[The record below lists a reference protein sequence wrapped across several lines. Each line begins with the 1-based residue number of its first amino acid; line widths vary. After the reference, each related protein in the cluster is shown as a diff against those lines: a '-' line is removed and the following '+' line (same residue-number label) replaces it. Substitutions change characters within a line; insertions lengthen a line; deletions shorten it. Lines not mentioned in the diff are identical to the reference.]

1 MHNMTNG
8 TKIVSSIYELNYVT
22 ERNGERYKNF
32 PLLVATIKNIIFPE
46 YRYVIYTDKNSYDKF
61 NLQYE
66 FNYPNVEFRFKEL
79 NTSETCELID
89 RIRTQELSGG
99 MSYDRIYCVN
109 NYLEVVLNKLKFLID
124 ESHDCE
130 NIFWVDAGLIGTSC
144 HDGWRDYMAPL
155 INSKN
160 FLDKVTEKIN
170 QHGFIHLKGN
180 SIVMN
185 YEMVDRFKQLYG
197 VELKVVPG
205 CLFGGTSE
213 NVRHILDGYL
223 DIFTGYLE
231 KHNQLISEQEVLTA
245 ITGQNIDKCHPF
257 EFGDWLDIQRA
268 FLDILDI
275 YDETKYVREKCY
287 V

>member
-1 MHNMTNG
+1 MTNG
-8 TKIVSSIYELNYVT
+8 TKVISAIYELKYVDGI
-22 ERNGERYKNF
+22 NSERYKNF
-32 PLLVATIKNIIFPE
+32 PLLVATIKNIIYPE
-46 YRYVIYTDKNSYDKF
+46 YQYVIYTDQNSYNKF
-61 NLQYE
+61 NLKNE
-66 FNYPNVEFRFKEL
+66 FNFPNVEFKFKEL
-79 NTSETCELID
+79 NTSNTCELID

-99 MSYDRIYCVN
+99 INYDRIYCVN

-124 ESHDCE
+124 ESHDCD
-130 NIFWVDAGLIGTSC
+130 NIFWIDAGLIGTSC

-160 FLDKVTEKIN
+160 FLDKVVDKIN

-185 YEMVDRFKQLYG
+185 YETVAKFNNLFG

-213 NVRHILDGYL
+213 KVRHILDGYL
-223 DIFTGYLE
+223 DIFNQYLTT
-231 KHNQLISEQEVLTA
+231 HNQLISEQEVLTVL
-245 ITGQNIDKCHPF
+245 TGRHLDECYAF
-257 EFGDWLDIQRA
+257 EFGDWLDLQKA

-275 YDETKYVREKCY
+275 YDETKYVKEKCY

>member
-1 MHNMTNG
+1 MPVN
-8 TKIVSSIYELNYVT
+8 KP
-22 ERNGERYKNF
+22 F
-32 PLLVATIKNIIFPE
+32 
-46 YRYVIYTDKNSYDKF
+46 
-61 NLQYE
+61 E
-66 FNYPNVEFRFKEL
+66 FKFKEL
-79 NTSETCELID
+79 NTSNTCELID
-89 RIRTQELSGG
+89 KIRTQELSGG
-99 MSYDRIYCVN
+99 INYDRIYCVN

-124 ESHDCE
+124 ESHDCD
-130 NIFWVDAGLIGTSC
+130 NIFWIDAGLIGTSC

-160 FLDKVTEKIN
+160 FLDKVVDKIN

-185 YEMVDRFKQLYG
+185 YETVAKFNNLFG

-205 CLFGGTSE
+205 CLFGGTVE
-213 NVRHILDGYL
+213 KVRHVLDGYL
-223 DIFTGYLE
+223 DIFNQYLTT
-231 KHNQLISEQEVLTA
+231 HNQLISEQEVLTVL
-245 ITGQNIDKCHPF
+245 TGRHLDECHAF
-257 EFGDWLDIQRA
+257 EFSDWLDLQKA

>member
-1 MHNMTNG
+1 MTNG
-8 TKIVSSIYELNYVT
+8 TKIISAIYELKYV
-22 ERNGERYKNF
+22 EGINSERYKNF
-32 PLLVATIKNIIFPE
+32 PLLVATIKNIIYPE
-46 YRYVIYTDKNSYDKF
+46 YRYVIYTDQNSYDKF
-61 NLQYE
+61 NLKYE
-66 FNYPNVEFRFKEL
+66 FNFPNVEFKFKEL
-79 NTSETCELID
+79 NTSETCKLID

-99 MSYDRIYCVN
+99 INYDRIYCVN

-124 ESHDCE
+124 ESHDCD
-130 NIFWVDAGLIGTSC
+130 NIFWIDAGLIGTSC

-160 FLDKVTEKIN
+160 FLDKVVDKIN

-185 YEMVDRFKQLYG
+185 YETVAKFNDLFG

-213 NVRHILDGYL
+213 KVRHILDEYL
-223 DIFTGYLE
+223 DIFNQYLTT
-231 KHNQLISEQEVLTA
+231 HNQLISEQEVLTA
-245 ITGQNIDKCHPF
+245 ITGKHLDECYAF
-257 EFGDWLDIQRA
+257 EFGDWLDLQRA

>member
-1 MHNMTNG
+1 MTNG
-8 TKIVSSIYELNYVT
+8 TKIISAIYELKYV
-22 ERNGERYKNF
+22 EGINSERYKNF
-32 PLLVATIKNIIFPE
+32 PLLVATIKNIIYPE
-46 YRYVIYTDKNSYDKF
+46 YRYVIYTDQNSYDKF
-61 NLQYE
+61 NLKYE
-66 FNYPNVEFRFKEL
+66 FNFPNVEFKFKEL

-99 MSYDRIYCVN
+99 INYDRIYCVN
-109 NYLEVVLNKLKFLID
+109 NYLEVVLSKLQFLID
-124 ESHDCE
+124 ESHDCD
-130 NIFWVDAGLIGTSC
+130 NIFWIDAGLIGTSC

-160 FLDKVTEKIN
+160 FLDKVVDKIN

-185 YEMVDRFKQLYG
+185 YETVAKFNDLFG

-213 NVRHILDGYL
+213 KVRHILDEYL
-223 DIFTGYLE
+223 DIFNQYLTT
-231 KHNQLISEQEVLTA
+231 HNQLISEQEVLTA
-245 ITGQNIDKCHPF
+245 ITGKHLDECYAF
-257 EFGDWLDIQRA
+257 EFGDWLDLQRA

>member
-1 MHNMTNG
+1 MTNG
-8 TKIVSSIYELNYVT
+8 TKIISAIYELKYV
-22 ERNGERYKNF
+22 EGINSERYKNF
-32 PLLVATIKNIIFPE
+32 PLLVATIKNIIYPE
-46 YRYVIYTDKNSYDKF
+46 YRYVIYTDQNSYDKF
-61 NLQYE
+61 NLKYE
-66 FNYPNVEFRFKEL
+66 FNFPNVEFKFKEL

-99 MSYDRIYCVN
+99 INYDRIYCVN
-109 NYLEVVLNKLKFLID
+109 NYLEVVLNKLQFLID
-124 ESHDCE
+124 ESHDCD
-130 NIFWVDAGLIGTSC
+130 NIFWIDAGLIGTSC

-160 FLDKVTEKIN
+160 FLDKVVDKIN

-185 YEMVDRFKQLYG
+185 YETVAKFNDLFG

-213 NVRHILDGYL
+213 KVRHILDEYL
-223 DIFTGYLE
+223 DIFNQYLTT
-231 KHNQLISEQEVLTA
+231 HNQLISEQEVLTA
-245 ITGQNIDKCHPF
+245 ITGKHLDECYAF
-257 EFGDWLDIQRA
+257 EFGDWLDLQRA

>member
-1 MHNMTNG
+1 MTNG

-22 ERNGERYKNF
+22 ERNSERYKNF

-46 YRYVIYTDKNSYDKF
+46 YQYVIYTDKNSYEKF
-61 NLQYE
+61 NLQSE
-66 FNYPNVEFRFKEL
+66 FNHSNVEFRFKEL
-79 NTSETCELID
+79 NTSESCELID

-99 MSYDRIYCVN
+99 MNYDRIYCVN

-144 HDGWRDYMAPL
+144 HDGWRDYMASL

-160 FLDKVTEKIN
+160 FLDKVTEKIK
-170 QHGFIHLKGN
+170 QYGFIHLKGN
-180 SIVMN
+180 SILMN
-185 YEMVDRFKQLYG
+185 YELSAKFNELFG

-213 NVRHILDGYL
+213 NVRHLLDNYL
-223 DIFTGYLE
+223 DIFTSYLE
-231 KHNQLISEQEVLTA
+231 KHNQLISEQEVLTVIA
-245 ITGQNIDKCHPF
+245 GQNTDKCHAF
-257 EFGDWLDIQRA
+257 EFGDWLDLQKA
-268 FLDILDI
+268 FLEILDI
-275 YDETKYVREKCY
+275 YDESKYVREKRY

>member
-1 MHNMTNG
+1 MTNG
-8 TKIVSSIYELNYVT
+8 TKIISAIYELNYVP

-46 YRYVIYTDKNSYDKF
+46 YQYVIYTDKNSYEKF
-61 NLQYE
+61 NLEYE
-66 FNYPNVEFRFKEL
+66 FNQPNVEFKFKEL

-99 MSYDRIYCVN
+99 MNYDRIYCVN

-124 ESHDCE
+124 ESYDCE
-130 NIFWVDAGLIGTSC
+130 NVVWIDAGLIGTSC

-160 FLDKVTEKIN
+160 FLDKVTEKII

-185 YEMVDRFKQLYG
+185 YEMVDRFNELFG

-205 CLFGGTSE
+205 CLFGGKSE
-213 NVRHILDGYL
+213 IVRHLFDGYV
-223 DIFTGYLE
+223 DSFTSY
-231 KHNQLISEQEVLTA
+231 
-245 ITGQNIDKCHPF
+245 
-257 EFGDWLDIQRA
+257 
-268 FLDILDI
+268 
-275 YDETKYVREKCY
+275 
-287 V
+287 

>member
-1 MHNMTNG
+1 MTNG
-8 TKIVSSIYELNYVT
+8 TKIVSAIYELNYVP

-46 YRYVIYTDKNSYDKF
+46 YQYVIYTDKNSYEKF

-66 FNYPNVEFRFKEL
+66 FNQPNIEFKFKEL

-89 RIRTQELSGG
+89 RVRIQELSGG
-99 MSYDRIYCVN
+99 MNYDRIYCVN

-124 ESHDCE
+124 ESYDCE
-130 NIFWVDAGLIGTSC
+130 NVVWIDAGLIGTSC

-160 FLDKVTEKIN
+160 FLNKVTEKII

-185 YEMVDRFKQLYG
+185 YEMVAMFNELFG

-205 CLFGGTSE
+205 CLFGGKSE
-213 NVRHILDGYL
+213 IVRHLFEGYL
-223 DIFTGYLE
+223 DIFTSYLE

-245 ITGQNIDKCHPF
+245 ITGQNKDKCYAF
-257 EFGDWLDIQRA
+257 EFGDWLDLQKS

-275 YDETKYVREKCY
+275 YDESKYVREKCY

>member
-1 MHNMTNG
+1 MTNG
-8 TKIVSSIYELNYVT
+8 TKVISAIYELKYV
-22 ERNGERYKNF
+22 EGINSERYKNF
-32 PLLVATIKNIIFPE
+32 PLLVATIKNIIYPE
-46 YRYVIYTDKNSYDKF
+46 YRYVIYTDQNSYDKF
-61 NLQYE
+61 NLKYE
-66 FNYPNVEFRFKEL
+66 FDFPNVEFKFKEL
-79 NTSETCELID
+79 NTSETCELIEN
-89 RIRTQELSGG
+89 IRTQELSGG
-99 MSYDRIYCVN
+99 INYDRIYCVN

-124 ESHDCE
+124 ESHDCD
-130 NIFWVDAGLIGTSC
+130 NIFWIDAGLIGTSC

-160 FLDKVTEKIN
+160 FLDKVVDKIN

-185 YEMVDRFKQLYG
+185 YETVAKFNQLFG

-213 NVRHILDGYL
+213 KVRHILDGYL
-223 DIFTGYLE
+223 DIFNQYLTT
-231 KHNQLISEQEVLTA
+231 HNQLISEQEVLTVL
-245 ITGQNIDKCHPF
+245 TGKKNEECYAF
-257 EFGDWLDIQRA
+257 EFSDWLDLQKS

>member
-1 MHNMTNG
+1 MTNG
-8 TKIVSSIYELNYVT
+8 TKIVSAIYELNYVP

-46 YRYVIYTDKNSYDKF
+46 YQYVIYTDKNSYEKF

-66 FNYPNVEFRFKEL
+66 FNQPNVEFKFKEL

-89 RIRTQELSGG
+89 RIRIQELSGG
-99 MSYDRIYCVN
+99 MNYDRIYCVN

-124 ESHDCE
+124 ESYDCE
-130 NIFWVDAGLIGTSC
+130 NVVWIDAGLIGTSC

-160 FLDKVTEKIN
+160 FLDKVTEKII

-185 YEMVDRFKQLYG
+185 YEMVARFNELFG

-205 CLFGGTSE
+205 CLFGGKSE
-213 NVRHILDGYL
+213 IVRHLFDGYL
-223 DIFTGYLE
+223 DIFTSYLE

-245 ITGQNIDKCHPF
+245 ITGQNKNICYAF
-257 EFGDWLDIQRA
+257 EFGDWLDLQKS

-275 YDETKYVREKCY
+275 YDESKYVREKCY

>member
-1 MHNMTNG
+1 MTNG
-8 TKIVSSIYELNYVT
+8 TKIVSSIYELNYVQ
-22 ERNGERYKNF
+22 ERNGERYKNY

-46 YRYVIYTDKNSYDKF
+46 YQYVIYTDQNSYDKF
-61 NLQYE
+61 NLKHE
-66 FNYPNVEFRFKEL
+66 FNFPNVEFKFKEL
-79 NTSETCELID
+79 NTSESCELID

-99 MSYDRIYCVN
+99 MNYDRIYCVN

-124 ESHDCE
+124 ESLDCE
-130 NIFWVDAGLIGTSC
+130 NIFWIDAGLIGTSC

-160 FLDKVTEKIN
+160 FLDKVVDKIN
-170 QHGFIHLKGN
+170 QYGFIHLKGN

-185 YEMVDRFKQLYG
+185 YEMKDRFQSLFG

-213 NVRHILDGYL
+213 KVRHILDGYL
-223 DIFTGYLE
+223 DIFKGYLE
-231 KHNQLISEQEVLTA
+231 RHNQLISEQEVLTVL
-245 ITGQNIDKCHPF
+245 TSRKNEECHAF
-257 EFGDWLDIQRA
+257 EFGDWLDLQKS

-275 YDETKYVREKCY
+275 YDESKYIREKCY

>member
-1 MHNMTNG
+1 MTNG
-8 TKIVSSIYELNYVT
+8 TKVISAIYELKYVDGI
-22 ERNGERYKNF
+22 NSERYKNF
-32 PLLVATIKNIIFPE
+32 PLLVATIKNIIYPE
-46 YRYVIYTDKNSYDKF
+46 YQYVIYTDQNSYDKF
-61 NLQYE
+61 NLKNE
-66 FNYPNVEFRFKEL
+66 FNFPNIEFKFKEL
-79 NTSETCELID
+79 NTSNTCELID
-89 RIRTQELSGG
+89 KIKTQELSGG
-99 MSYDRIYCVN
+99 INYDRIYCVN

-124 ESHDCE
+124 ESHDCD
-130 NIFWVDAGLIGTSC
+130 NIFWIDAGLIGTSC

-160 FLDKVTEKIN
+160 FLDKVVDKIN

-185 YEMVDRFKQLYG
+185 YETVAKFNNLFG

-213 NVRHILDGYL
+213 KVRHILDGYL
-223 DIFTGYLE
+223 DIFNQYLTT
-231 KHNQLISEQEVLTA
+231 HNQLISEQEVLTVL
-245 ITGQNIDKCHPF
+245 TGRHLDECYVF
-257 EFGDWLDIQRA
+257 EFGDWLDLQKA

-275 YDETKYVREKCY
+275 YDETKYVKEKCY

>member
-1 MHNMTNG
+1 MTNG
-8 TKIVSSIYELNYVT
+8 TKIISAIYELKYV
-22 ERNGERYKNF
+22 EGINSERYKNF
-32 PLLVATIKNIIFPE
+32 PLLVATIKNIIYPE
-46 YRYVIYTDKNSYDKF
+46 YRYVIYTDQNSYDKF
-61 NLQYE
+61 NLKYE
-66 FNYPNVEFRFKEL
+66 FDFPNVEFKFKEL
-79 NTSETCELID
+79 NTSETCELIEK
-89 RIRTQELSGG
+89 IRTQELSGG
-99 MSYDRIYCVN
+99 INYDRIYCVN

-124 ESHDCE
+124 ESHDCD
-130 NIFWVDAGLIGTSC
+130 NILWIDAGLIGTSC

-160 FLDKVTEKIN
+160 FLDKVVDKIN

-185 YEMVDRFKQLYG
+185 YETVDKFNQLFG

-213 NVRHILDGYL
+213 KVRHILDGYL
-223 DIFTGYLE
+223 DIFNQYLTT
-231 KHNQLISEQEVLTA
+231 HNQLISEQEVLTA
-245 ITGQNIDKCHPF
+245 ITGKHSNKCHVF
-257 EFGDWLDIQRA
+257 EFGDWLDLQKA

>member
-1 MHNMTNG
+1 MTNG
-8 TKIVSSIYELNYVT
+8 TKIVSAIYELNYVP

-46 YRYVIYTDKNSYDKF
+46 YQYVIYTDKNSYEKF

-66 FNYPNVEFRFKEL
+66 FNQPNIEFKFKEL

-89 RIRTQELSGG
+89 RVRIQELSGG
-99 MSYDRIYCVN
+99 MNYDRIYCVT

-124 ESHDCE
+124 ESYDCE
-130 NIFWVDAGLIGTSC
+130 NVVWIDAGLIGTSC

-160 FLDKVTEKIN
+160 FLNKVTEKII

-185 YEMVDRFKQLYG
+185 YEMVARFNELFG

-205 CLFGGTSE
+205 CLFGGKSE
-213 NVRHILDGYL
+213 IVRHLFEGYL
-223 DIFTGYLE
+223 DIFTSYLE

-245 ITGQNIDKCHPF
+245 ITGQNKDKCYAF
-257 EFGDWLDIQRA
+257 EFGDWLDLQKS

-275 YDETKYVREKCY
+275 YDESKYVREKCY